1 MVILKYV
8 SSSHSSLSMV
18 KKSETCREDKNKV
31 SRIKIKANFDHLE
44 EKYSFFEFSTNLCIY
59 IDVD

>member
-44 EKYSFFEFSTNLCIY
+44 EKYSFFEFSTNLCI
-59 IDVD
+59 